1 MAPPSWQHSGDVS
14 LDSAPEKP
22 RPSVKPAPFA
32 SGAQEAYYSRRDEN
46 VHAQGPAQASE
57 SRRLRESFKN
67 RNTGGGAD
75 LLSWGGDDAPKP
87 APTARA
93 PMPIGR
99 VAKEDTPP
107 FDESSDY
114 ASARAEMRKIKE
126 KNSAAGGMFDVMNH

>member
-32 SGAQEAYYSRRDEN
+32 SGAQQEYYSRRDEN

-67 RNTGGGAD
+67 RNAGGGGAG
-75 LLSWGGDDAPKP
+75 LLSWDHDDAAPKP
-87 APTARA
+87 SARA
-93 PMPIGR
+93 PVPIGR

-107 FDESSDY
+107 FDEPSDY
-114 ASARAEMRKIKE
+114 ASAREEMRKIKE